1 MIALAEATDS
11 ALREVALRPLSS
23 RADDSVAWLIDQLDQ
38 ALGPLDLK
46 KVRRLKPV
54 QRAQLAAGFQRIADS
69 WRVMLAV
76 AEQIEELGGEPPTWS
91 IPLAAAM
98 QRLRRQLKQR
108 GLPLG
113 PPRRALPKVVRDAAT
128 GEFRVFDPADLERLA
143 ASTSATTNWANAL
156 LRNSSP
162 ARPLAE
168 TASATVANLRKLLAS
183 VTPERLQ
190 HLDTQRAVLAARVL
204 DQTHEYVRKF
214 LALAGQL
221 GQQGEAWFD
230 EMTGL
235 LAQVEIALT
244 RLHDIEA
251 AHPGQPPADPYDLS
265 TRQMPEIGVRRLPV
279 VGEDVSDDALLVE
292 EEVLLAIRPKRP
304 TIWIN
309 EAVPIL
315 APRRPHVPMWD
326 VLDDNE

>member
-1 MIALAEATDS
+1 
-11 ALREVALRPLSS
+11 
-23 RADDSVAWLIDQLDQ
+23 
-38 ALGPLDLK
+38 
-46 KVRRLKPV
+46 
-54 QRAQLAAGFQRIADS
+54 
-69 WRVMLAV
+69 
-76 AEQIEELGGEPPTWS
+76 
-91 IPLAAAM
+91 
-98 QRLRRQLKQR
+98 
-108 GLPLG
+108 
-113 PPRRALPKVVRDAAT
+113 
-128 GEFRVFDPADLERLA
+128 
-143 ASTSATTNWANAL
+143 TSATTNWAKAL
-156 LRNSSP
+156 LGSSSP
-162 ARPLAE
+162 TRPLAE
-168 TASATVANLRKLLAS
+168 TAPATVENLRKVLAT

-190 HLDTQRAVLAARVL
+190 HLDTQRAALAARVL

-235 LAQVEIALT
+235 LAQGEIALT

-251 AHPGQPPADPYDLS
+251 ASAAQAPADHYNSP
-265 TRQMPEIGVRRLPV
+265 RQQMLEIGVRRLPV
-279 VGEDVSDDALLVE
+279 IGGDVSDAPLLVEE